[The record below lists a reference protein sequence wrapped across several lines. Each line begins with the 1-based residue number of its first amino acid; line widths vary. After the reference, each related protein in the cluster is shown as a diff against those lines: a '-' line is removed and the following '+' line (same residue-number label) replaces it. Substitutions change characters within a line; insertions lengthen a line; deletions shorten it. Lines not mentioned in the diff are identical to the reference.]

1 MNDQNQARTPAGGWN
16 MASGA
21 LLMLGA
27 GTGVT
32 GAAIDQAGLIVTG
45 LITLALSIVAER
57 AADRDL
63 TRLLDTVARRAR
75 TAALLEASSRIPQQA
90 PTRPPI
96 GDCTNPGWGPP
107 TRARDAPAPAAPRP
121 VGT

>member
-1 MNDQNQARTPAGGWN
+1 MNDQNQARTRAGGWN

-45 LITLALSIVAER
+45 LIMLALPIVAKR

-63 TRLLDTVARRAR
+63 TRLLDAVARRAR
-75 TAALLEASSRIPQQA
+75 TAALLEASRRIPHQA
-90 PTRPPI
+90 PAGSLTGGCP
-96 GDCTNPGWGPP
+96 NPGWGPP

-121 VGT
+121 VGK